1 MKGNLMRNALKSLV
15 LSVALVAMSLP
26 LYGAF
31 NPWDF
36 NVYTS
41 GDIGKSSSPYQS
53 DFQGIAGSAG
63 SDYFSGFSL
72 NLINQTGPQPEVSL
86 YTQGNA
92 VIQNSQIENG
102 GIQARGNVNVS
113 GSAVY
118 GGVSSNGNFTGSNG
132 TIYGNV
138 TTGGTYT
145 NQGGLTVH
153 GSVTRGQVT
162 PSAVNFSQVTSYF
175 QNASNFW
182 GNLTPTATA
191 NNNLGT
197 LVVSPLSS
205 GLNVLNLTLAQ
216 IAAATSMS
224 ISGDSSGYLV
234 VNVTGTGTSSPQE
247 LKALSLNGFANTKF
261 LYNILGIS
269 DLLLSSGGSYASI
282 LAPFSNVTTQWGLV
296 TGNLVAN
303 NLYGSGQ
310 VNSGTFVGYSQ
321 LSTAVPEPST
331 YIVLATMLLGLG
343 YLTSKVFIM
352 GCADGPMNVA

>member
-1 MKGNLMRNALKSLV
+1 MYKALKSFVFSAV
-15 LSVALVAMSLP
+15 LIATSLP

-41 GDIGKSSSPYQS
+41 GDIGKASSPYQT

-72 NLINQTGPQPEVSL
+72 NLINQAGPQPGVSL

-102 GIQARGNVNVS
+102 GIQAGGNVNVS

-118 GGVSSNGNFTGSNG
+118 GAVSANGNFTGSNG

-138 TTGGTYT
+138 TAGGTYT
-145 NQGGLTVH
+145 NQGGLTVN
-153 GSVTRGQVT
+153 GSVTTGQST
-162 PSAVNFSQVTSYF
+162 PSAVNFSQITSFF

-182 GNLTPTATA
+182 GNLTPTTTAT
-191 NNNLGT
+191 NNFGT
-197 LVVSPLSS
+197 LVVSPLST
-205 GLNVLNLTLAQ
+205 GINVLNLTLAQ
-216 IAAATSMS
+216 IAAATSLS
-224 ISGDSSGYLV
+224 ISGDSSGLLV
-234 VNVTGTGTSSPQE
+234 VNVTGTGTLSPQE
-247 LKALSLNGFANTKF
+247 LKAISLNGFANTKF

-282 LAPFSNVTTQWGLV
+282 LAPNSNVTAQWGLV
-296 TGNLVAN
+296 TGNLIAK

-310 VNSGTFVGYSQ
+310 VNSGAFVGYSQ

-331 YIVLATMLLGLG
+331 YIVLATMLLGMG
-343 YLTSKVFIM
+343 YLFRRRASQART
-352 GCADGPMNVA
+352 